1 MKIEGNEKCLGF
13 QLLWCSVIPVFGCYS
28 GILGTFLKYLDNANI
43 ILMKQ
48 NFLLK
53 HKIFPSLE
61 RMMKLKVQHNKYDS
75 NKNQNYKYINSNQYK
90 CISADHVE
98 LCIYYRGVFRALFN
112 IHDGAFFTKN
122 SSVLT
127 KTLHY
132 RFLKWC

>member
-61 RMMKLKVQHNKYDS
+61 RMMKLKVQHNKQTQI
-75 NKNQNYKYINSNQYK
+75 KIKTIN
-90 CISADHVE
+90 ISTQ
-98 LCIYYRGVFRALFN
+98 IN
-112 IHDGAFFTKN
+112 IN
-122 SSVLT
+122 VYQLT
-127 KTLHY
+127 MLSYAYTTEVYSEPCLISMME
-132 RFLKWC
+132 RFLPKIVLFLPKRFIIDF